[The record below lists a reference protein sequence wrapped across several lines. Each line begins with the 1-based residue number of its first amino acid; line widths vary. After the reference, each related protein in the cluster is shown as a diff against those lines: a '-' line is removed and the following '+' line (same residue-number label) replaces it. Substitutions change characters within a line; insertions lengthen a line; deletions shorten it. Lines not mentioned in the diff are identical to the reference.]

1 MSYFE
6 FDKHEYYALV
16 AAESIEKAIDIYL
29 EIVGHEEEKEVR
41 AIKPTEI
48 SFCAAFK
55 HYRSVRAKEDGLKYF
70 FPTEYMETFE
80 VMKNTAIVL
89 DGAIS

>member
-1 MSYFE
+1 MKYFE
-6 FDKHEYYALV
+6 FAKHEYYAVV
-16 AAESIEKAIDIYL
+16 AAESVEKAVDIYL

-48 SFCAAFK
+48 SFSAAFRC
-55 HYRSVRAKEDGLKYF
+55 YRSVRAKEDGLKYF
-70 FPTEYMETFE
+70 FPTEYMETFDA
-80 VMKNTAIVL
+80 MKNTAIVL